1 MTSDGGGGGDSSAT
15 AAMLMTS
22 SLLLPP
28 VTSLTVR
35 DEDRL
40 SLRCVSRGGC
50 PAPPLRV
57 LIGQTDVTSSFRRT
71 NHDVEV
77 SGRRGLRRMTCG
89 ATLRTAGLVARRQ
102 FDQLPVRCEAAT
114 SVEGAVPANTTR
126 PASRLALGLSALA
139 SNPDPDPDHDHDLD
153 HDLDPPCRPTRHDQR
168 HAQRYGYQR

>member
-114 SVEGAVPANTTR
+114 SVQGAVPANRTR
-126 PASRLALGLSALA
+126 PLLL
-139 SNPDPDPDHDHDLD
+139 HVH
-153 HDLDPPCRPTRHDQR
+153 CQ
-168 HAQRYGYQR
+168 